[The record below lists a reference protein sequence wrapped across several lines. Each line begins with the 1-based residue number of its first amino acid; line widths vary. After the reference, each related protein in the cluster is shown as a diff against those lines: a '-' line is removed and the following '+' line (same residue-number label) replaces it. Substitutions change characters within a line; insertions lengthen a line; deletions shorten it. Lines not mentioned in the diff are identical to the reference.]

1 MRADGIVGGR
11 LQWYMLDPLP
21 DIAGETFRRFW
32 RRLRDLG
39 MHLHLNIEG
48 SRMPAVARELS
59 TTGVTLVIDHYR
71 WHDPA
76 PRSRPAGRI
85 YPGAPRPVRPGRAVR
100 GQRFQLH
107 DGYDRAGFLMTYHR
121 RAAGY
126 YIDVGASD
134 LISSGNLMQA
144 RFHSLH
150 LALQIK
156 ARMERLNVQVYSR
169 PA

>member
-100 GQRFQLH
+100 G
-107 DGYDRAGFLMTYHR
+107 